1 MNSWP
6 SEVIIYTDGASRG
19 NPGQASVGVSVW
31 SPDLSE
37 EVFFWGEPLGQQTN
51 NYAEYLGVVRAL
63 EMALENGVKRL
74 ELRSDSQLLIRQITG
89 EYRVKNEGLKPLFQR
104 VKELELMFESCRWSH
119 VPREQNK
126 RADELANRALDL
138 GQICQP

>member
-1 MNSWP
+1 MSRWP
-6 SEVIIYTDGASRG
+6 ENVIIFTDGASRG
-19 NPGQASVGVSVW
+19 NPGDASVGISVW
-31 SPDLSE
+31 TSDLSE
-37 EVFFWGEPLGQQTN
+37 EVFYWGEPLGQQTN

-63 EMALENGVKRL
+63 ELALKHGVKRL

-89 EYRVKNEGLKPLFQR
+89 EYRVKNEGLRPLFQR
-104 VKELELMFESCRWSH
+104 VKDLEAKFESCLWTH
-119 VPREQNK
+119 VPREENK